1 MSLLRINKLS
11 IAFGIHRLLDEAELV
26 IKRGERIGLLGRNGE
41 GKSTLLKIINQEIP
55 FDEGD
60 VQGMDHIKIAKLD
73 QAPNLSGTETVYQV
87 VASGLGEIGN
97 TIARYHILSMEG
109 TDEAL
114 HEMADL
120 QSHIEAEHAWPLM
133 NNIEKNISRL
143 DLRGDQSVADLSGGW
158 QRRVSLARALVIEP
172 DLLLLDEP
180 TNHLDIEAIDWLES
194 QLIQFNGAILFVTHD
209 RAFLDRVATRIID
222 LDRGKLVSWPGS
234 YSDFIRRKA
243 AALEEEERQNA
254 EFDKKLAQ
262 EEKWIRQGIKA
273 RRTRNEGRV
282 RALKKLRDERS
293 QRRNRQGNAKLEVA
307 EEKRSGKRVIEA
319 EHLAFSYPDKPII
332 SDFSTVVQRQD
343 RIGIIGPNGAG
354 KTTLI
359 HLLLGRLKADSGD
372 LKIGTNIEVAYF
384 DQLRSELDPDKTI
397 TEFIGEGRDE
407 ITINGRSRHVI
418 SYLNDFLFT
427 PARARSPIRS
437 LSGGER
443 ARVLLAYLF
452 SKPVNFLVMD
462 EPTNDLDIETLE
474 LLEEVLFE
482 FKGTLML
489 VSHDRAFMDNVI
501 TSTLVLDGKGNVSE
515 YVGGYSE
522 SMAQHRQA
530 IEQQNIEAKSAA
542 QGAPVAREVNPKS
555 TAAVPE
561 KRKLAY
567 REQQELES
575 LPEKIDI
582 LEIEQ
587 SQLTEALSAPG
598 LYQNQPDKARDLSE
612 RLNTISTE
620 IEALM
625 ERWSELEA

>member
-1 MSLLRINKLS
+1 MPLLRINKLS
-11 IAFGIHRLLDEAELV
+11 IAFGIHRLLDNAELV

-41 GKSTLLKIINQEIP
+41 GKSTLLKIINGEIP

-60 VQGMDHIKIAKLD
+60 VHGKDHIKIAKLD
-73 QAPNLSGTETVYQV
+73 QAPNLSGSNSVYEE
-87 VASGLGEIGN
+87 VASGLGEIGHS
-97 TIARYHILSMEG
+97 IARYHILSMQA

-114 HEMADL
+114 HEMADI
-120 QSHIEAEHAWPLM
+120 QTHIEAEHAWPLM
-133 NNIEKNISRL
+133 NNIEKTISRL
-143 DLRGDQSVADLSGGW
+143 DLQGDRSVADLSGGW

-209 RAFLDRVATRIID
+209 RAFLDKVATRIID
-222 LDRGKLVSWPGS
+222 LDRGKLVSWPGT
-234 YSDFIRRKA
+234 YSDFLRRKA
-243 AALEEEERQNA
+243 ASLEEEERQNA

-307 EEKRSGKRVIEA
+307 DESRSGKRVIEA
-319 EHLAFSYPDKPII
+319 SHLSFSYPDKPII
-332 SDFSTVVQRQD
+332 SDFTTVVQRQD

-384 DQLRSELDPDKTI
+384 DQLRRELDPNKTI
-397 TEFIGEGRDE
+397 MEFIGEGRDE

-427 PARARSPIRS
+427 PARARSPISS

-474 LLEEVLFE
+474 LLEEVLFD

-501 TSTLVLDGKGNVSE
+501 TSTLVLDGKGNTHE
-515 YVGGYSE
+515 YVGGYTE
-522 SMAQHRQA
+522 SMRQHQQMILQMQQAQ
-530 IEQQNIEAKSAA
+530 KSAVSPA
-542 QGAPVAREVNPKS
+542 VTAMPTQTPVTN
-555 TAAVPE
+555 
-561 KRKLAY
+561 RKKIGY
-567 REQQELES
+567 REQQELDA

-582 LEIEQ
+582 LETKQ
-587 SQLTEALSAPG
+587 TQLTEALSEPG
-598 LYQNQPDKARDLSE
+598 LYQNQPDKAHD
-612 RLNTISTE
+612 ISAQLDAITAE
-620 IEALM
+620 LEQLM

>member
-1 MSLLRINKLS
+1 MALLRINKLS
-11 IAFGIHRLLDEAELV
+11 IAFGIHRLLDEAELI

-41 GKSTLLKIINQEIP
+41 GKSTLLKIIHGEIP
-55 FDEGD
+55 FDEGE
-60 VQGMDHIKIAKLD
+60 VQGQDHIKIAKLD
-73 QAPNLSGTETVYQV
+73 QAPSLSGSETVYQV

-97 TIARYHILSMEG
+97 SIARYHVLSMQA

-120 QSHIEAEHAWPLM
+120 QTHIEAEHAWPLM
-133 NNIEKNISRL
+133 NNIEKTISRL
-143 DLRGDQSVADLSGGW
+143 ALKGDQSVSDLSGGW

-209 RAFLDRVATRIID
+209 RAFLDKVATRIID

-234 YSDFIRRKA
+234 YNDFLRRKA
-243 AALEEEERQNA
+243 ASLEEEERQNA

-293 QRRNRQGNAKLEVA
+293 QRRNRQGSAKLEVA
-307 EEKRSGKRVIEA
+307 DDKRSGKRIIEA
-319 EHLAFSYPDKPII
+319 SHLSFSYPGKTII
-332 SDFSTVVQRQD
+332 SDFTTVVQRQD

-359 HLLLGRLKADSGD
+359 HLLLGRIKADSGEI
-372 LKIGTNIEVAYF
+372 KIGTNIEVAYF
-384 DQLRSELDPDKTI
+384 DQLRGELDPKKTI
-397 TEFIGEGRDE
+397 MEFIGEGRDE

-427 PARARSPIRS
+427 PARARSPISS

-474 LLEEVLFE
+474 LLEEVLFD
-482 FKGTLML
+482 FKGTLIL

-501 TSTLVLDGKGNVSE
+501 TSTLVLDGEGNVSE
-515 YVGGYSE
+515 YVGGYTE
-522 SMAQHRQA
+522 SMLQHRQA
-530 IEQQNIEAKSAA
+530 MEQQKQASKPAVS
-542 QGAPVAREVNPKS
+542 QPVTTGPSVTPAPDK
-555 TAAVPE
+555 T
-561 KRKLAY
+561 KLNY
-567 REQQELES
+567 REQKELEA
-575 LPEKIDI
+575 LPEKIDG
-582 LEIEQ
+582 LETRQ
-587 SQLTEALSAPG
+587 TQLTEALSEPG
-598 LYQNQPDKARDLSE
+598 LYQKQPDKAKDISDQ
-612 RLNTISTE
+612 LNAITAE
-620 IEALM
+620 LDQLM
-625 ERWSELEA
+625 ERWGELEA

>member
-1 MSLLRINKLS
+1 
-11 IAFGIHRLLDEAELV
+11 
-26 IKRGERIGLLGRNGE
+26 
-41 GKSTLLKIINQEIP
+41 
-55 FDEGD
+55 
-60 VQGMDHIKIAKLD
+60 
-73 QAPNLSGTETVYQV
+73 
-87 VASGLGEIGN
+87 
-97 TIARYHILSMEG
+97 MEG
-109 TDEAL
+109 GVAKAMLATEEAL
-114 HEMADL
+114 HEMADI
-120 QSHIEAEHAWPLM
+120 QTHIEAEHAWPLM
-133 NNIEKNISRL
+133 NNIEKTISRL
-143 DLRGDQSVADLSGGW
+143 DLQGDKSVADLSGGW

-209 RAFLDRVATRIID
+209 RAFLDKVATRIID
-222 LDRGKLVSWPGS
+222 LDRGKLVSWPGT
-234 YSDFIRRKA
+234 YSDFLRRKA
-243 AALEEEERQNA
+243 ASLEEEERQNA

-293 QRRNRQGNAKLEVA
+293 QRRNLQGNAKLEVA
-307 EEKRSGKRVIEA
+307 DDSRSGKRVIEA
-319 EHLAFSYPDKPII
+319 NHLSFSYPDKPII
-332 SDFSTVVQRQD
+332 SDFKTVVQRQD

-359 HLLLGRLKADSGD
+359 HLLLGRLKADSGE

-384 DQLRSELDPDKTI
+384 DQLRGELDPNKTI
-397 TEFIGEGRDE
+397 MEFIGEGRDE

-427 PARARSPIRS
+427 PARARSPISS

-474 LLEEVLFE
+474 LLEEVLFD

-501 TSTLVLDGKGNVSE
+501 TSTLVLDGKGNTYE
-515 YVGGYSE
+515 YVGGYTE
-522 SMAQHRQA
+522 SMRQHQQA
-530 IEQQNIEAKSAA
+530 MLQMQQAAKPAVSQTATT
-542 QGAPVAREVNPKS
+542 APSQTPATN
-555 TAAVPE
+555 
-561 KRKLAY
+561 RKKISY
-567 REQQELES
+567 REQQELEA
-575 LPEKIDI
+575 LPEKIDT
-582 LEIEQ
+582 LEIKQ
-587 SQLTEALSAPG
+587 TQLTEALSEPD
-598 LYQNQPDKARDLSE
+598 LYQNQPDKARDINE
-612 RLNTISTE
+612 QLNAITAE
-620 IEALM
+620 LDQLM
-625 ERWSELEA
+625 ERWGELEA

>member
-1 MSLLRINKLS
+1 MALLRINKLS
-11 IAFGIHRLLDEAELV
+11 IAFGIHRLLDNAELIV
-26 IKRGERIGLLGRNGE
+26 KRGERIGLLGRNGE
-41 GKSTLLKIINQEIP
+41 GKSTLLKIINGEIP
-55 FDEGD
+55 YDEGE

-73 QAPNLSGTETVYQV
+73 QAPNLSGSESVYQI
-87 VASGLGEIGN
+87 VASGLGEIGHS
-97 TIARYHILSMEG
+97 IARYHILSAEA

-114 HEMADL
+114 HEMAEL
-120 QSHIEAEHAWPLM
+120 QEHIEAEHAWPLM
-133 NNIEKNISRL
+133 NNIEKTISRL
-143 DLRGDQSVADLSGGW
+143 DLKGDQSVADLSGGW

-209 RAFLDRVATRIID
+209 RAFLDKVATRIID
-222 LDRGKLVSWPGS
+222 LDRGKLVSWPGG
-234 YSDFIRRKA
+234 YSDFLRRKA
-243 AALEEEERQNA
+243 ASLEEEERQNA

-307 EEKRSGKRVIEA
+307 DDNRSGKRVIEA
-319 EHLAFSYPDKPII
+319 EHLAFAYPGKTII
-332 SDFSTVVQRQD
+332 SDFTTTVQRQD

-359 HLLLGRLKADSGD
+359 HLLLGRLKADRGH

-384 DQLRSELDPDKTI
+384 DQLRGELDPEKTI
-397 TEFIGEGRDE
+397 MEFIGEGRDE
-407 ITINGRSRHVI
+407 ITINGRTRHVI

-427 PARARSPIRS
+427 PARARSPIKS

-474 LLEEVLFE
+474 LLEEVLFD

-501 TSTLVLDGKGNVSE
+501 TSTLVLDGEGNVSE
-515 YVGGYSE
+515 YIGGYSE
-522 SMAQHRQA
+522 SMQQHQQA
-530 IEQQNIEAKSAA
+530 LELRKQAGKTATTATKSSTTTTKAASPAKKKIS
-542 QGAPVAREVNPKS
+542 
-555 TAAVPE
+555 
-561 KRKLAY
+561 Y
-567 REQQELES
+567 REQQELDA
-575 LPEKIDI
+575 LPEKIDV
-582 LEIEQ
+582 LETEQ
-587 SQLTEALSAPG
+587 AKLTEALTAPD
-598 LYQNQPDKARDLSE
+598 LYQNQPDKAREISD
-612 RLNTISTE
+612 RLNMISAE
-620 IEALM
+620 LDQLM
-625 ERWSELEA
+625 DRWGELEG

>member
-1 MSLLRINKLS
+1 MPLLRINNLS
-11 IAFGIHRLLDEAELV
+11 IAFGIHRLLDEAELI

-41 GKSTLLKIINQEIP
+41 GKSTLLKIIHGEIP
-55 FDEGD
+55 FDEGE
-60 VQGMDHIKIAKLD
+60 VQGKDHIKIAKLD
-73 QAPNLSGTETVYQV
+73 QAPNLSGRESVYQV
-87 VASGLGEIGN
+87 VASGLGDIGYS
-97 TIARYHILSMEG
+97 IARYHVLSIQA

-120 QSHIEAEHAWPLM
+120 QTHIEAEHAWPLM
-133 NNIEKNISRL
+133 NNIEKTISRL
-143 DLRGDQSVADLSGGW
+143 DLKGDQSVADLSGGW

-194 QLIQFNGAILFVTHD
+194 KLIQFNGAILFVTHD
-209 RAFLDRVATRIID
+209 RAFLDQVATRIID

-234 YSDFIRRKA
+234 YSDFLRRKA
-243 AALEEEERQNA
+243 ASLEEEERQNA

-293 QRRNRQGNAKLEVA
+293 QRRDRQGNTRLEVA
-307 EEKRSGKRVIEA
+307 DEARSGKRVIEA
-319 EHLAFSYPDKPII
+319 SHLSFSYPGNTII
-332 SDFSTVVQRQD
+332 SDLTTVVQRQD

-384 DQLRSELDPDKTI
+384 DQLRGELDPKKTI
-397 TEFIGEGRDE
+397 MEFIGEGRDE
-407 ITINGRSRHVI
+407 ITINGRTRHVI

-427 PARARSPIRS
+427 PARARSPISS

-474 LLEEVLFE
+474 LLEEVLFD

-515 YVGGYSE
+515 YVGGYTE
-522 SMAQHRQA
+522 SMRQHQQA
-530 IEQQNIEAKSAA
+530 MKQQKQAGKPALN
-542 QGAPVAREVNPKS
+542 QPVTIKAS
-555 TAAVPE
+555 TAPASN
-561 KRKLAY
+561 KTKLNY
-567 REQQELES
+567 REQQELAA
-575 LPEKIDI
+575 LPEKIDL
-582 LEIEQ
+582 LETKQ
-587 SQLTEALSAPG
+587 TQLTEALSETD
-598 LYQNQPDKARDLSE
+598 LYQKQPDKARDISDQ
-612 RLNTISTE
+612 LNAVTVE
-620 IEALM
+620 LDKLM
-625 ERWSELEA
+625 ARWSELEA